1 MTLPIVIDRLKEHLG
16 NAYKDEDWKP
26 AFDAVFN
33 AEGDVLQAQ
42 EAIHNLATANQLPKL
57 IIKIPARPR
66 IAKLDNAEAAL
77 MTAIETMKE
86 RHIIRGS
93 APTIEDLVNPPEE
106 QDPENEDE
114 LDFRSD
120 ADIVA
125 AVHHEMAIE
134 RGEIEQEDG
143 LDDEKEPEHAA
154 LSRCEI
160 IQLCET
166 LEKVSLLEVDA
177 TFSSESLN
185 LTSQLRKYR
194 AHLQRVDNESLQ
206 QSTIDKFFA

>member
-1 MTLPIVIDRLKEHLG
+1 MH
-16 NAYKDEDWKP
+16 
-26 AFDAVFN
+26 
-33 AEGDVLQAQ
+33 AQ
-42 EAIHNLATANQLPKL
+42 EAIHNLATVNQLLKL
-57 IIKIPARPR
+57 TIKIPACPR
-66 IAKLDNAEAAL
+66 IAKLDNAEATL
-77 MTAIETMKE
+77 MTAIETMRE
-86 RHIIRGS
+86 RHILQGS

-106 QDPENEDE
+106 QDPKDEDE

-143 LDDEKEPEHAA
+143 LDDEKEPERAA
-154 LSRCEI
+154 LSQHEI
-160 IQLCET
+160 IQLCKT

-185 LTSQLRKYR
+185 LTSQLQKYQ
-194 AHLQRVDNESLQ
+194 AHLQKMDIKSLQ